1 MKILIAGD
9 DFIPASTF
17 QKYLEE
23 RLSKMVK
30 DLEFRAFDTGLEGMP
45 RKKLPDVNEY
55 WGRPQDLIE
64 RIEGVEILIV
74 SFAPVTKQV
83 IAAGKNLRLIGCS
96 RGGPVNVN
104 VEAATSRGIPVLY
117 TPGRN
122 ADAVADFT
130 FGLILALVRNIPK
143 AELFVRSGRWRSPKE
158 DTFEKPTGPELTGR
172 TIGIIGFGEVGSRV
186 GMRATG
192 FKMNILVYDP
202 YISKEKVET
211 IGGKMVDL
219 KTLMS
224 ESDIITLHL
233 RLPPGVKGFIG
244 AEQLAWMKKTAYLI
258 NTSRGV
264 ALDEKALYDALKKRR
279 IAGAALDV
287 YEKEPISS
295 NNPLLGL
302 DNVILTPHVAGI
314 STDIPVRSCRMLAED
329 VGRFLKGEKPLHV
342 INPSALKRTSVF
354 SNF

>member
-9 DFIPASTF
+9 DFIPAILF
-17 QKYLEE
+17 QKCLEE
-23 RLSKMVK
+23 RLSKIVK
-30 DLEFRAFDTGLEGMP
+30 DLEFRTFDIGLEGIP

-55 WGRPQDLIE
+55 WGRPQDLIK
-64 RIEGVEILIV
+64 RIKDIEILIV

-83 IAAGKNLRLIGCS
+83 IAAGKRLRLIGCS

-104 VEAATSRGIPVLY
+104 IEAATSQGIPVIN

-143 AELFVRSGRWRSPKE
+143 AEIFVRSGKWKNPKE
-158 DTFEKPTGPELTGR
+158 DTFEKPTGPELSGR

-186 GMRATG
+186 GLRATG
-192 FKMNILVYDP
+192 FKMNILVHDP
-202 YISKEKVET
+202 YIPREKVES
-211 IGGKMVDL
+211 IGGKIVDL
-219 KTLMS
+219 KTLLS
-224 ESDIITLHL
+224 ESDIVTLHL
-233 RLPPGVKGFIG
+233 RLPTGVKGFIG

-258 NTSRGV
+258 NTSRG
-264 ALDEKALYDALKKRR
+264 AAIDEKALYNALKKRQ

-295 NNPLLGL
+295 NNPLLKL
-302 DNVILTPHVAGI
+302 DNIILTPHVAGI
-314 STDIPVRSCRMLAED
+314 STDVPVRSCRMLAED
-329 VGRFLKGEKPLHV
+329 VERFLKGEKPLHV
-342 INPSALKRTSVF
+342 VNPSVLEKL
-354 SNF
+354 

>member
-9 DFIPASTF
+9 DFIPAFLF
-17 QKYLEE
+17 QKSLEE
-23 RLSKMVK
+23 RLSNIVK
-30 DLEFRAFDTGLEGMP
+30 DLEFRAFDIGLEGIP
-45 RKKLPDVNEY
+45 RKKLPDVKEY
-55 WGRPQDLIE
+55 WGRPQDLIK
-64 RIEGVEILIV
+64 RIKDIEILIV

-83 IAAGKNLRLIGCS
+83 IAAGKKLRLIGCS

-104 VEAATSRGIPVLY
+104 IEAATSRGIPVLY

-122 ADAVADFT
+122 ADAVSDFT

-143 AELFVRSGRWRSPKE
+143 AELFVRSGKWKSSKE

-186 GMRATG
+186 GIRATG

-202 YISKEKVET
+202 YIPKEKVER

-219 KTLMS
+219 KTLMT

-233 RLPPGVKGFIG
+233 RLPLGVKGFIG

-258 NTSRGV
+258 NTSRG
-264 ALDEKALYDALKKRR
+264 AAIDEKALYNALKKRQ

-287 YEKEPISS
+287 YEKEPISP
-295 NNPLLGL
+295 NNPLLRL

-314 STDIPVRSCRMLAED
+314 STDIPLRSCRMLAED
-329 VGRFLKGEKPLHV
+329 VEKFLKGEKPLHI
-342 INPSALKRTSVF
+342 INPSVLKTP
-354 SNF
+354 

>member
-9 DFIPASTF
+9 DFIPAALF
-17 QKYLEE
+17 QKCLEE
-23 RLSKMVK
+23 CLGKIAK
-30 DLEFRAFDTGLEGMP
+30 DLEFCTFDIGLEGRP

-55 WGRPQDLIE
+55 WGRPQDLIK
-64 RIEGVEILIV
+64 RIKDVEILIV

-83 IAAGKNLRLIGCS
+83 IAAGKRLRLIGCS

-104 VEAATSRGIPVLY
+104 IEAATNRGIPVLN

-143 AELFVRSGRWRSPKE
+143 AEFFVRSGRWKSPKE

-202 YISKEKVET
+202 YIPREKVES
-211 IGGKMVDL
+211 IGGKIVDL
-219 KTLMS
+219 KTLLS
-224 ESDIITLHL
+224 ESDIVTLHL
-233 RLPPGVKGFIG
+233 RLPAGVKGFIG
-244 AEQLAWMKKTAYLI
+244 AEQLSWMKKTAYLI
-258 NTSRGV
+258 NTSRG
-264 ALDEKALYDALKKRR
+264 AAIDEKALYNALKKKQ

-295 NNPLLGL
+295 NNPLLKL
-302 DNVILTPHVAGI
+302 DNIILTPHVAGI
-314 STDIPVRSCRMLAED
+314 STDVPVRSCRMLAED
-329 VGRFLKGEKPLHV
+329 IKRFLKGEKPQHV
-342 INPSALKRTSVF
+342 VNPSVLEKL
-354 SNF
+354 

>member
-9 DFIPASTF
+9 DFIPAFLF
-17 QKYLEE
+17 QKSLED
-23 RLSKMVK
+23 RLSNIVK
-30 DLEFRAFDTGLEGMP
+30 DLEFRAFDIGLEGIP
-45 RKKLPDVNEY
+45 RKKLVDIKEY
-55 WGRPQDLIE
+55 WGRPQDLIK
-64 RIEGVEILIV
+64 RIKDIEILIV

-83 IAAGKNLRLIGCS
+83 IAAGKKLRLIGCS

-104 VEAATSRGIPVLY
+104 IEAATSRGIPVLY

-122 ADAVADFT
+122 ADAVSDFT

-143 AELFVRSGRWRSPKE
+143 AELFVRSGKWKSPKE

-186 GMRATG
+186 GIRATG

-202 YISKEKVET
+202 YIPKEKVER

-219 KTLMS
+219 KTLMT

-233 RLPPGVKGFIG
+233 RLPLGVKGFIG

-258 NTSRGV
+258 NTSRG
-264 ALDEKALYDALKKRR
+264 AAIDEKALYNALKKRQ

-287 YEKEPISS
+287 YEKEPISP
-295 NNPLLGL
+295 NNPLLRL

-314 STDIPVRSCRMLAED
+314 STDIPLRSCRMLAED
-329 VGRFLKGEKPLHV
+329 VERFLKGEKPLHI
-342 INPSALKRTSVF
+342 INPSVLKTP
-354 SNF
+354 